1 MIDQHNTSGSAGSA
15 VEITAFQLPSGDGWL
30 QATLTAPAAGG
41 AVRCALLLCP
51 PLVEERK
58 AAQRAMVDGAR
69 RLAAQVPC
77 AVLRIDYRGCGD
89 SSGAFADYTVGD
101 WLADIEA
108 ATAWL
113 GRRFPGLPQVRLG
126 VRAGA
131 LLALQPP
138 APATPVAAFLL
149 WEPVAGAEFIRQ
161 LLQRRM
167 VNDMV
172 AYGRAQVSR
181 KEIEA
186 TLRGGGSVDL
196 DGYTFTGSQCA
207 QLEACVFP
215 RVVQPLLA
223 LATGA
228 DTRAVEALRAQ
239 SPDAATRTIRLAPFW
254 NSVGHVETAA
264 LAEASAAWL
273 QAGFPDPRVMAAAP
287 LPAAPV
293 DPAEAPVSL
302 SRGEET
308 LRAVLHRP
316 ASEPP
321 AGAFLF
327 LGGWSGDRQGPHR
340 LFLDLARRLAK
351 QGGLCLRLDYR
362 GRGESDGEVGAA
374 GIATMIDD
382 ADAAVAWLK
391 EQLPPGTP
399 LTLVAICSGCKVAIG
414 AATRH
419 PDIGR
424 LVLWSAEVMGSLR
437 APGTNLRKTLGALRA
452 YGKKLLRRETWK
464 KLLAGRVQSGMVGKA
479 LARHETRSADE
490 ARAEDQLL
498 EAFGRFRGRLRFI
511 YGGSDPDAAP
521 AAAAYRRFCRRH
533 RIGFAL
539 DVIPHAGHSYYGAGW
554 RHELIGRTLAWLAS
568 SDESAAPVNRLS
580 K

>member
-1 MIDQHNTSGSAGSA
+1 MLQRAFPQRARAGLNAPTMS
-15 VEITAFQLPSGDGWL
+15 ILTFQLPSGDGWL
-30 QATLTAPAAGG
+30 HATLTLPPRPQARAA
-41 AVRCALLLCP
+41 VLICP

-58 AAQRAMVDGAR
+58 ASQRAMVDGAR
-69 RLAAQVPC
+69 HLAAQVPC
-77 AVLRIDYRGCGD
+77 AVLRIDYRGSGD

-101 WLADIEA
+101 WLEDIETA
-108 ATAWL
+108 AAWL
-113 GRRFPGLPQVRLG
+113 DRRFPNVPQARLG
-126 VRAGA
+126 VRVGA

-138 APATPVAAFLL
+138 AAATAFLL
-149 WEPVAGAEFIRQ
+149 WEPIAGTEFIRQ

-181 KEIEA
+181 REIEA
-186 TLRGGGSVDL
+186 ALHGGGSVDL

-207 QLEACVFP
+207 QLGACVFP
-215 RVVQPLLA
+215 CVTQPLLA
-223 LATGA
+223 LATGTDA
-228 DTRAVEALRAQ
+228 RAVDALRTQ
-239 SPDAATRTIRLAPFW
+239 NPDLEVRTIRLAPFW

-273 QAGFPDPRVMAAAP
+273 QECFPGAKTLDAP
-287 LPAAPV
+287 PPPDALV

-302 SRGEET
+302 PVGAAT

-316 ASEPP
+316 AAEPP

-340 LFLDLARRLAK
+340 LFLDLARRLTS
-351 QGGLCLRLDYR
+351 QGNLCLRLDYR

-391 EQLPPGTP
+391 GQLPPGTP
-399 LTLVAICSGCKVAIG
+399 LTLIAICSGCKVAIG
-414 AATRH
+414 TATRH

-437 APGTNLRKTLGALRA
+437 ASSTNLRKTLGALRA
-452 YGKKLLRRETWK
+452 YAKKLWRRETWK
-464 KLLAGRVQSGMVGKA
+464 KLLAGRVQTGMVGKA
-479 LARHETRSADE
+479 LVRHETRSADE
-490 ARAEDQLL
+490 ALAEDRLL
-498 EAFGRFRGRLRFI
+498 EAFGRYRGRIRFI
-511 YGGSDPDAAP
+511 YGGSDPDAHS
-521 AAAAYRRFCRRH
+521 AATAYQRFCRRH
-533 RIGFAL
+533 RIGYKL
-539 DVIPHAGHSYYGAGW
+539 DVIPHAGHSYYGAVW
-554 RHELIGRTLAWLAS
+554 REELIGRTLAWLAS
-568 SDESAAPVNRLS
+568 SDDSAALVDRLS

>member
-15 VEITAFQLPSGDGWL
+15 VEITTFQIPSGDGWI

-101 WLADIEA
+101 WLADIGA

-113 GRRFPGLPQVRLG
+113 GRRFPGLPQARLG

-138 APATPVAAFLL
+138 VPAAAFLL

-186 TLRGGGSVDL
+186 TLHGGGSVDL

-207 QLEACVFP
+207 QLEACAFP
-215 RVVQPLLA
+215 GIAQPLLA

-228 DTRAVEALRAQ
+228 DTRAVDAVRTQ
-239 SPDAATRTIRLAPFW
+239 NPDAEVRTIRLAPFW
-254 NSVGHVETAA
+254 NSVGHVETVA

-273 QAGFPDPRVMAAAP
+273 QAVLSEPRILAAAP
-287 LPAAPV
+287 LYSAPV

-302 SRGEET
+302 PLGAAT

-316 ASEPP
+316 AAEPP

-340 LFLDLARRLAK
+340 LFLDLARRLAN
-351 QGGLCLRLDYR
+351 QGNLCLRLDYR
-362 GRGESDGEVGAA
+362 GRGESDGEVGAV

-382 ADAAVAWLK
+382 ADAAVIWLK
-391 EQLPPGTP
+391 GQLPPGTT

-414 AATRH
+414 TATRH
-419 PDIGR
+419 TDIGR

-452 YGKKLLRRETWK
+452 YAKKLLRRETWK
-464 KLLAGRVQSGMVGKA
+464 KLLAGRVQTGMVGKA
-479 LARHETRSADE
+479 LTRHETRSADE
-490 ARAEDQLL
+490 ARAEDRLL
-498 EAFGRFRGRLRFI
+498 EAFGRFRGRIRFI

-533 RIGFAL
+533 RISFAL

-554 RHELIGRTLAWLAS
+554 RDELIGRTLAWLAS
-568 SDESAAPVNRLS
+568 SEESVAPVDRLS